1 MTASAA
7 AAATG
12 KVAKEAADK
21 KAARSGPERTKK
33 APADASR
40 KKPASAK
47 KAETKTALNDTKPK
61 APSARIAAADL
72 KPAGVGAAGA
82 KEAPGGASAGTKPAT
97 STGGATPASALP
109 IAYAP
114 AAPAAPARLY
124 DPPAPARLVA
134 PSPPPIEAPPSPT
147 IGSRAKAASAWRIQ
161 IAAVA
166 STKAAKKEWRRIAA
180 ANEDLLS
187 KLKLDIRRADL
198 GARGVFYRVQAGT
211 LESES
216 EARDV
221 CKALLER
228 KVTCFV
234 VPVK

>member
-1 MTASAA
+1 
-7 AAATG
+7 
-12 KVAKEAADK
+12 
-21 KAARSGPERTKK
+21 
-33 APADASR
+33 
-40 KKPASAK
+40 
-47 KAETKTALNDTKPK
+47 
-61 APSARIAAADL
+61 
-72 KPAGVGAAGA
+72 
-82 KEAPGGASAGTKPAT
+82 
-97 STGGATPASALP
+97 
-109 IAYAP
+109 
-114 AAPAAPARLY
+114 
-124 DPPAPARLVA
+124 LVA
-134 PSPPPIEAPPSPT
+134 PSPPPIEAPPPSGSQTPT
-147 IGSRAKAASAWRIQ
+147 TGSRPKAASAWRIQ

-166 STKAAKKEWRRIAA
+166 STKAAKKEWRRIAS

-228 KVTCFV
+228 KVSCFI